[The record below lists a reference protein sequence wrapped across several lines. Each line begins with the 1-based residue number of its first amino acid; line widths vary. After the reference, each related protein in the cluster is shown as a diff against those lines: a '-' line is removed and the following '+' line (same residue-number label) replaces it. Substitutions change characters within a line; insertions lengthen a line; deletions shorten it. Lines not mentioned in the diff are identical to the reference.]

1 MRKMPLHE
9 VEDTLTRA
17 VKKCMEGIAIKVGHK
32 LEKELGALVGLVF
45 DAWTHC
51 GVHYVVLNAVYE
63 ADGALIVSL
72 LGLSPHTK
80 GTQTADAHVQVFENI
95 LDVYNKTNS
104 MVGFLVG
111 DNCSTNQSI
120 AMTADERNAHPLS
133 AVPVIGST

>member
-1 MRKMPLHE
+1 MSKLRPVTVK
-9 VEDTLTRA
+9 T

-32 LEKELGALVGLVF
+32 LEKELGAIVGLVF
-45 DAWTHC
+45 DTWTHC
-51 GVHYVVLNAVYE
+51 DVHYVVLYAVYE
-63 ADGALIVSL
+63 ADGALSVSL

-120 AMTADERNAHPLS
+120 AIKMSVPLS